1 MIGTLYHYPTAPLM
15 KITRLLVLFLIIL
28 TINGL
33 IAWLSN
39 LPQDA
44 GIDVPDGKIS
54 SVSFA
59 PFREGQSPLTKVYPS
74 TEQIDAD
81 LKLLADQTHSIRTY
95 ASLDGMQSVPGLA
108 RKYGLTMIQ
117 GAWIGS
123 TDKTNQAEIA
133 QLIKDAN
140 DYPDV
145 IKRVIVGNEVLLRG
159 ELKPEQLLAY
169 IRQVKQA
176 VKQPVSYADVWSFY
190 LRYPEIAKEVDF
202 FTVHILPYWEDEPL
216 NIDTT
221 AAHVDKNYQRIR
233 QTYANKPILIGESG
247 WPSAGRQRGWAI
259 PSVVNEAKYVRSLV
273 QLANNNHFDYN
284 IVEAFNQ
291 PWKSKLEGV
300 VGANWG
306 LYSADRQRVF
316 PLTGAVTENP
326 LWLQQLFYAGL
337 ITLLLIS
344 SQVKKLVS
352 LTPLRLLMFL
362 GFTQLLSALLVNQLS
377 GHWYTSYNLIERLHA
392 LFISGLSALLAA
404 LILQHTL
411 SMLRHKISSQTGIWI
426 HYLMLAF
433 VAIALYRS
441 QGLALSGRYLSIP
454 YPVTYIPVAGLLGFK
469 LIRHWVKD
477 HNLSL
482 APEINDLFGNQFLPT
497 QWLKSASFLLTM
509 TGIFVIALETV
520 VVMNGSN
527 YEQAYPFL
535 TDRIYEAFMETTHY
549 SQLMGWSLLI
559 TAAVI
564 RLPLRNCA
572 YALILMI
579 PAISIGE
586 TVAFMTGHDFIES
599 YPSLGERL
607 WTALIYTFSNQQLL
621 LWFASLL
628 VLALPLWHYQE
639 KQPTVH

>member
-1 MIGTLYHYPTAPLM
+1 M
-15 KITRLLVLFLIIL
+15 KTTRLLLFFLLII
-28 TINGL
+28 TVNGL
-33 IAWLSN
+33 LAWLSN
-39 LPQDA
+39 LPQTV
-44 GIDVPDGKIS
+44 GIDVPNGKIS

-59 PFREGQSPLTKVYPS
+59 PFREGQSPLTKLYPS

-81 LKLLADQTHSIRTY
+81 LHLLADQTHTIRTY
-95 ASLDGMQSVPGLA
+95 ASLDGMQNVPALA

-123 TDKTNQAEIA
+123 TDKTNQAEIT

-140 DYPDV
+140 EYPDV

-216 NIDTT
+216 NIDAT
-221 AAHVDKNYQRIR
+221 ALHVDKNYQRIR
-233 QTYANKPILIGESG
+233 QTYADKPILIGESG
-247 WPSAGRQRGWAI
+247 WPSAGRQRGWAV
-259 PSVVNEAKYVRSLV
+259 PSVVNEAKFVRSLV

-316 PLTGAVTENP
+316 PLTGAVTENSRWP
-326 LWLQQLFYAGL
+326 QQLLYAGL
-337 ITLLLIS
+337 LSLLLIG
-344 SQVKKLVS
+344 SQVKNLVL
-352 LTPLRLLMFL
+352 LTPLRLVIFL
-362 GFTQLLSALLVNQLS
+362 GFTQLLSALLVSQIC
-377 GHWYTSYNLIERLHA
+377 GHWYTSYNPIERLHA
-392 LFISGLSALLAA
+392 LLISGLSVLLAT

-411 SMLRHKISSQTGIWI
+411 AMLRHQISTKTGIWI

-469 LIRHWVKD
+469 LIRHWVKG

-482 APEINDLFGNQFLPT
+482 APEINDLFGIQFLPT
-497 QWLKSASFLLTM
+497 QWLKSVSLILAVTAGL
-509 TGIFVIALETV
+509 VIAIETV

-535 TDRIYEAFMETTHY
+535 TDRIYGAFMETTHY

-564 RLPLRNCA
+564 RLPLRICA
-572 YALILMI
+572 YALLFMI
-579 PAISIGE
+579 PAIIIGE
-586 TVAFMTGHDFIES
+586 TSAFMTGHDFIES
-599 YPSLGERL
+599 YPKLSERL
-607 WTALIYTFSNQQLL
+607 CTALIYTFSNQQLL

-628 VLALPLWHYQE
+628 VLALPLWHYQN

>member
-1 MIGTLYHYPTAPLM
+1 M
-15 KITRLLVLFLIIL
+15 KTTRLLLFFLLII
-28 TINGL
+28 TVNGL
-33 IAWLSN
+33 LAWLSN
-39 LPQDA
+39 LPQTV
-44 GIDVPDGKIS
+44 GIDVPNGKIS

-81 LKLLADQTHSIRTY
+81 LHLLADQTHTIRTY
-95 ASLDGMQSVPGLA
+95 ASLDGMQNVPALA

-140 DYPDV
+140 EYPDV

-216 NIDTT
+216 NIDAT
-221 AAHVDKNYQRIR
+221 ALHVDKNYQRIR
-233 QTYANKPILIGESG
+233 QTYADKPILIGESG
-247 WPSAGRQRGWAI
+247 WPSAGRQRGWAV
-259 PSVVNEAKYVRSLV
+259 PSVVNEAKFVRSLV

-316 PLTGAVTENP
+316 PLTGAVTENSRWP
-326 LWLQQLFYAGL
+326 QQLLYAGL
-337 ITLLLIS
+337 LSLLLIG
-344 SQVKKLVS
+344 SQVKNLVL
-352 LTPLRLLMFL
+352 LTPLRLVIFL
-362 GFTQLLSALLVNQLS
+362 GFTQLLSALLVSQIC
-377 GHWYTSYNLIERLHA
+377 GHWYTSYNPIERLHA
-392 LFISGLSALLAA
+392 LLISGLSVLLAT

-411 SMLRHKISSQTGIWI
+411 SMLRHQISTKTGIWI

-469 LIRHWVKD
+469 LIRHWVKG

-482 APEINDLFGNQFLPT
+482 APEINDLFGIQFLPT
-497 QWLKSASFLLTM
+497 QWLKSVSLILAVAAGL
-509 TGIFVIALETV
+509 VIAIETV
-520 VVMNGSN
+520 VVMKGSN

-535 TDRIYEAFMETTHY
+535 TDRIYGAFMETTHY

-564 RLPLRNCA
+564 RLPLRICA
-572 YALILMI
+572 YALLFMI
-579 PAISIGE
+579 PAIIIGE
-586 TVAFMTGHDFIES
+586 TSAFMTGHDFIES
-599 YPSLGERL
+599 YPKLSERL
-607 WTALIYTFSNQQLL
+607 CTALIYTFSNQQLL

-628 VLALPLWHYQE
+628 VLALPLWHYQN

>member
-1 MIGTLYHYPTAPLM
+1 M
-15 KITRLLVLFLIIL
+15 KITRLILFFLLIIA
-28 TINGL
+28 INGL
-33 IAWLSN
+33 LAWLSN
-39 LPQDA
+39 LPQNT
-44 GIDVPDGKIS
+44 GIDVPNGKIS

-74 TEQIDAD
+74 TEEIDAD
-81 LKLLADQTHSIRTY
+81 LHLLADQTHSIRTY
-95 ASLDGMQSVPGLA
+95 ASLDGMQNVPALA

-123 TDKTNQAEIA
+123 TDKTNQTEIA

-140 DYPDV
+140 EYPDV

-169 IRQVKQA
+169 IRQVKLA

-216 NIDTT
+216 KIATT

-233 QTYANKPILIGESG
+233 QAYPDKPILIGESG
-247 WPSAGRQRGWAI
+247 WPSVGRQRGWAI
-259 PSVVNEAKYVRSLV
+259 PSVVNEAKFVRSLV
-273 QLANNNHFDYN
+273 QLANDNQFDYN

-306 LYSADRQRVF
+306 LYTSDRQRVF
-316 PLTGAVTENP
+316 PLTGDVIENP
-326 LWLQQLFYAGL
+326 LWPQQLFYAS
-337 ITLLLIS
+337 LIS
-344 SQVKKLVS
+344 LLVIGSQTKILVS
-352 LTPLRLLMFL
+352 LTSIRLMMFL
-362 GFTQLLSALLVNQLS
+362 GFTQLLSALLISQTSDL
-377 GHWYTSYNLIERLHA
+377 WYTSYNLIERLHA
-392 LFISGLSALLAA
+392 LFICSLSLLLGA

-411 SMLRHKISSQTGIWI
+411 AMLKQNISAKTGIWI
-426 HYLMLAF
+426 HYLILAF

-441 QGLALSGRYLSIP
+441 QGLVLSGRYLSIP
-454 YPVTYIPVAGLLGFK
+454 YQVTYIPVAGLLGFK
-469 LIRHWVKD
+469 LIRHWVKKN
-477 HNLSL
+477 NLSL
-482 APEINDLFGNQFLPT
+482 SPDINDLFGTQLLPT
-497 QWLKSASFLLTM
+497 QWLKLASLFLAV
-509 TGIFVIALETV
+509 TGGLVIALETV
-520 VVMNGSN
+520 VVMHGSN
-527 YEQAYPFL
+527 FEQAYPFL

-564 RLPLRNCA
+564 RSPLRICA
-572 YALILMI
+572 YALMFMI
-579 PAISIGE
+579 PAIIVGE
-586 TVAFMTGHDFIES
+586 ASAFMTGHDFIES
-599 YPSLGERL
+599 YPNVVERL
-607 WTALIYTFSNQQLL
+607 WKALIYTFCNQQLL
-621 LWFASLL
+621 LWFASL
-628 VLALPLWHYQE
+628 VILALPLWHYQQ